1 MAAYR
6 TLYRKWRPMT
16 FDDVVG
22 QPHITETLK
31 NEIMSGRI
39 SHAYMF
45 TGTRGTGKTSTA
57 KILSRAVNCLNPQ
70 NGNPCNEC
78 EVCRGIMNDT
88 LLDVVEMDAASN
100 NGVENIRDIIDQVRY
115 ATASSKYKV
124 YIIDE
129 VHMLSAGAFNALLK
143 TLEEP
148 PEHVI
153 FILATTEIHKVLP
166 TILSR
171 CQRFD
176 FKNISSSD
184 ICGAVSDILNKEG
197 INAEKEAVEYIAQLG
212 NGSMRD
218 ALSIT
223 EQCLAYKN
231 NNLTYADV
239 TEILGTLDD
248 SFLYKIAGFIAN
260 GDTAQ
265 AVVSFD
271 SCISKGKNPSSFAEG
286 LLGVMREI
294 LLYNLSPE
302 TLDIGSFKLS
312 LLKETAPLF
321 GKEKTVRCIEIL
333 SELLRDIKYVS
344 SAQILVECAVVRLCN
359 ASFSDDYSA
368 ILDRIADLEKKASG
382 FTAAAQNTVP
392 IAPAQQAAAYTPTSP
407 QVMGAESPRSNSET
421 KITQNTAADSSR
433 HTDSQSVTANG
444 IIGKIIANWSEVK
457 EKIQSLG
464 KIRIFVALYDVR
476 LRGEGNKL
484 ILEVPERDTLSLL
497 SDKESIDCMRRVISE
512 MFACDVQIECV
523 YAEKGDSTAELK
535 TDLFDNL
542 AELSNNFP
550 ENFKIE

>member
-248 SFLYKIAGFIAN
+248 SFLYKIAGFIAK

-392 IAPAQQAAAYTPTSP
+392 IAPAQQAAAYTPTPP
-407 QVMGAESPRSNSET
+407 QVMGTESPRSNSET

-476 LRGEGNKL
+476 LRGEGSKL

-497 SDKESIDCMRRVISE
+497 SDKESIDCMRQVISE

>member
-57 KILSRAVNCLNPQ
+57 KILSRAVNCLNPK

-184 ICGAVSDILNKEG
+184 ICAAVSDILNKEG
-197 INAEKEAVEYIAQLG
+197 ITAEKEAVEYIAQLG

-248 SFLYKIAGFIAN
+248 SFLYKIAGYIAK

-271 SCISKGKNPSSFAEG
+271 SCISKGKNPGSFAEG

-407 QVMGAESPRSNSET
+407 QVMGTESPRSNSET

-476 LRGEGNKL
+476 LHGEGNKL